1 MSHLIVSKQNLI
13 IIKFNIF
20 FFFFLR

>member
-13 IIKFNIF
+13 IIKFNS